1 MIAAFRVTLF
11 TLVTTILFG
20 IAYPYAITGLAQALF
35 PYQANG
41 SLIKVGDKIVGS
53 VLIAQNFTGPKY
65 FHPRPSAAGNGYDG
79 GSSSGT
85 NLSVT
90 QADLIKTYKDRIDAA
105 HKDNNSAE
113 KVPVDLITASSSGLD
128 PDITP
133 DGAQYQATRIAAA
146 RGIPVEQVQDLV
158 KRMTQGRT
166 FGILGMPRV
175 NVLAINRELD
185 RMSET
190 KTP

>member
-20 IAYPYAITGLAQALF
+20 IAYPYAITGLAQAVF

-41 SLIKVGDKIVGS
+41 SLIKDGDKVIGS
-53 VLIAQNFTGPKY
+53 VLIAQNFAGAKY

-90 QADLIKTYKDRIDAA
+90 QAGLIQTYKDRIDAA
-105 HKDNNSAE
+105 HKDNNSAD
-113 KVPVDLITASSSGLD
+113 KVPVDLVTASSSGLD

-133 DGAQYQATRIAAA
+133 EGAQYQAARIAAA
-146 RGIPVEQVQDLV
+146 RSIPVEQVRDLV